1 MIFAQSMLEF
11 LLSFLRSVLFKGAIL
26 HTSYVFL
33 EHYFS
38 PPPNNFYSTVYQF
51 FSIFLGIP
59 FFTHGTVGA
68 PLACPFDRLV
78 FRVCDEKLQDPT

>member
-1 MIFAQSMLEF
+1 MISIAQLLEF
-11 LLSFLRSVLFKGAIL
+11 LLSFLSVLCKG
-26 HTSYVFL
+26 VFFFIPAMCFWNIIFHHL
-33 EHYFS
+33 QTTF
-38 PPPNNFYSTVYQF
+38 TVLYTN
-51 FSIFLGIP
+51 SVP